1 MNMNWFMLIR
11 IEIEDK
17 TKIFKDFRHSFII
30 YIPQRY
36 IKKSRFPYYFTKII
50 ISMGRDR

>member
-17 TKIFKDFRHSFII
+17 TKILKILGIALLFIYHKDI
-30 YIPQRY
+30 
-36 IKKSRFPYYFTKII
+36 
-50 ISMGRDR
+50 